1 MVNLSVKTG
10 IFGLFL
16 LIILFIL
23 CPTPAYTQAGPRAA
37 LRTFDEIFPGF
48 DKNLKNEAF
57 SQEGYK
63 RSFEKHESQSVV
75 PGKGSGIDL
84 FRVVSEKNPS
94 HFIEALMVVPYK
106 GAPLGIHDAYNAVG
120 RIGEI
125 KNYSYFSHGRNMDIH
140 IFEESTRIE
149 GAKNNKP
156 IPDPPPSGT
165 FPASEEMFLHL
176 RDRYFG
182 NIYVRGN
189 LSANQY
195 GLTFNAT
202 NFKTIRYF
210 VFPIMRAEK
219 FSAMLYL
226 EPLEEGMLVYGMAAV
241 DIPAFIA
248 SRINIASSVEIRLN
262 TFIDWFREGLKKA
275 N

>member
-1 MVNLSVKTG
+1 MRFTRKEIVT
-10 IFGLFL
+10 GLFL
-16 LIILFIL
+16 LLWFFYI
-23 CPTPAYTQAGPRAA
+23 CPVPANPQAGSSGP
-37 LRTFDEIFPGF
+37 LRSFDEIFPGLEESQ
-48 DKNLKNEAF
+48 KLSAF
-57 SQEGYK
+57 SEEGFK
-63 RSFEKHESQSVV
+63 RPFERHETQSVI
-75 PGKGSGIDL
+75 PNPGSGIDL
-84 FRVVSEKNPS
+84 FSIVMEKKPS
-94 HFIEALMVVPYK
+94 HFVEALMVIPYNEI
-106 GAPLGIHDAYNAVG
+106 PFSIQDAYNALG
-120 RIGEI
+120 RIGNI
-125 KNYSYFSHGRNMDIH
+125 KNHSYFNSRRNMDIH